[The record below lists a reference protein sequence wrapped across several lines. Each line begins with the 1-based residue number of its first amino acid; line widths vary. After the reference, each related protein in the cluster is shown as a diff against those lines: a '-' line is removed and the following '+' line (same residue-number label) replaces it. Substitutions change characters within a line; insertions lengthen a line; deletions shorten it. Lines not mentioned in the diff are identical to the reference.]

1 MKFNHCDKNGNGN
14 MKVLVV
20 GSGGREHVLC
30 WKLKQ
35 SRGVDKV
42 YCAPGNAGIA
52 AEAECVAIGVEE
64 LDKLADFAQAEGID
78 FTVVGPEAP
87 LCAGLVDVF
96 KTRGLAVF
104 GPSQAAAQLEGSK
117 TFAKNFMEKYGI
129 PTARAAAF
137 TAAEPAKN
145 YVRRE
150 FANGEKGIVIKADG
164 LAAGKGVL
172 VADNEPAALE
182 FIDLCFEG
190 GFGGAGHKVLIEE
203 CLYGEETSVLALVD
217 GKTIRPLA
225 SSQDHKRAFD
235 GDSGPN
241 TGGMGAYSPAPVV
254 TEAVMEEIKRKV
266 LTNVLRGIQLEK
278 LDFHGLLF
286 VGAMVTPKG
295 VKVLEFN
302 VRFGDPEVQAV
313 LSRFEGDL
321 LDVMRKTA
329 AGQLNEAELIWSNE
343 PAVCVVM
350 ASGGYPDRYEKGHPI
365 HGLAEAAATGAKVF
379 HAGTAF
385 NAAGEIVN
393 AGGRVLGVTAR
404 GINVRDAIANAYRA
418 VDCIRWQDAFCR
430 RDIGHRA
437 LARETQQ

>member
-1 MKFNHCDKNGNGN
+1 

-35 SRGVDKV
+35 SRGVEKV

-52 AEAECVAIGVEE
+52 QDAECVNIKADE
-64 LDKLADFAQAEGID
+64 LDKLADFAANEKID

-96 KTRGLAVF
+96 KRRNLAVF
-104 GPSQAAAQLEGSK
+104 GPSKAAAQLEGSK
-117 TFAKNFMEKYGI
+117 TFAKKFMEKYGI

-137 TAAEPAKN
+137 TAPEPAKE
-145 YVRRE
+145 YVRKE
-150 FANGEKGIVIKADG
+150 FAAGEKGIVIKADG

-172 VADNEPAALE
+172 VADSEKAALD

-190 GFGGAGHKVLIEE
+190 GFGGAGNKVLIEE

-225 SSQDHKRAFD
+225 SSQDHKRVFD
-235 GDSGPN
+235 GDKGPN

-254 TEAVMEEIKRKV
+254 TDAVLAEIKKNV
-266 LTNVLRGIQLEK
+266 LDNVLRGIQAEK

-286 VGAMVTPKG
+286 VGAMVTDKG
-295 VKVLEFN
+295 AKVLEFN

-321 LDVMRKTA
+321 LDVMRKVTEEKLA
-329 AGQLNEAELIWSNE
+329 DAELVWSSE

-350 ASGGYPDRYEKGHPI
+350 ASGGYPGEYRKGYPI
-365 HGLAEAAATGAKVF
+365 SGLEEAARTGAKVF

-385 NAAGEIVN
+385 QDGRIVN

-404 GINVRDAIANAYRA
+404 GADVREAIANAYRA
-418 VDCIRWQDAFCR
+418 VDCIHWQDAFAR
-430 RDIGHRA
+430 RDIGYRA
-437 LARETQQ
+437 LARERK

>member
-1 MKFNHCDKNGNGN
+1 

-35 SRGVDKV
+35 SHGVDKI

-52 AEAECVAIGVEE
+52 AEAECVNIGAEE
-64 LDKLADFAQAEGID
+64 LDKLADFAQSEGID

-96 KTRGLAVF
+96 KARGLAVF
-104 GPSQAAAQLEGSK
+104 GPSKAAAQLEGSK

-137 TAAEPAKN
+137 TAAEPARN

-235 GDSGPN
+235 GDAGPN

-329 AGQLNEAELIWSNE
+329 AGQLNEAELVWSNE

-404 GINVRDAIANAYRA
+404 GINVREAIANAYRA

-430 RDIGHRA
+430 RDIGYRA
-437 LARETQQ
+437 LARETKQ

>member
-1 MKFNHCDKNGNGN
+1 MKI
-14 MKVLVV
+14 LVV

-35 SRGVDKV
+35 SRGVEKV

-52 AEAECVAIGVEE
+52 QDAECVNIQVDE
-64 LDKLADFAQAEGID
+64 LDKLADFAEKEQID

-96 KTRGLAVF
+96 KQRNLAVF
-104 GPSQAAAQLEGSK
+104 GPSKAAARLEGSK
-117 TFAKNFMEKYGI
+117 TFAKEFMEKYGI

-137 TAAEPAKN
+137 TAPEPAKA
-145 YVRRE
+145 YVEKE
-150 FANGEKGIVIKADG
+150 FAAGEKGIVIKADG

-172 VADNEPAALE
+172 VADNAEAALQ

-190 GFGGAGHKVLIEE
+190 GFGGAGSKVLIEE

-235 GDSGPN
+235 GDQGPN

-254 TEAVMEEIKRKV
+254 TDEVMAEIKKNV
-266 LTNVLRGIQLEK
+266 LDNVLRGIQAEK

-286 VGAMVTPKG
+286 VGAMVTDKG
-295 VKVLEFN
+295 ARVLEFN

-321 LDVMRKTA
+321 LDVMRKVTQEKLA
-329 AGQLNEAELIWSNE
+329 EAELVWSDE

-350 ASGGYPDRYEKGHPI
+350 ASGGYPGDYRKGYPI
-365 HGLAEAAATGAKVF
+365 SGLEEAARTGAKVF

-385 NAAGEIVN
+385 KDGRIVN

-404 GINVRDAIANAYRA
+404 GADVREAIANAYRA
-418 VDCIRWQDAFCR
+418 VDCIHWQDAFAR
-430 RDIGHRA
+430 RDIGYRA
-437 LARETQQ
+437 LAREKK

>member
-1 MKFNHCDKNGNGN
+1 MT

-52 AEAECVAIGVEE
+52 QDAECVDIKADE
-64 LDKLADFAQAEGID
+64 LDKLADFAEQEKID

-96 KTRGLAVF
+96 KKRNLAVF
-104 GPSQAAAQLEGSK
+104 GPSKAAAQLEGSK

-137 TAAEPAKN
+137 TAPDPAKA
-145 YVRRE
+145 YVRKE
-150 FANGEKGIVIKADG
+150 FAAGEKGIVIKADG

-172 VADNEPAALE
+172 VADNEKAALD

-190 GFGGAGHKVLIEE
+190 GFGGAGNKVLIEE

-225 SSQDHKRAFD
+225 SSQDHKRVFD
-235 GDSGPN
+235 GDKGPN

-254 TEAVMEEIKRKV
+254 TDAVLEEIRTKV
-266 LTNVLRGIQLEK
+266 LDNVLRGIQAEK

-286 VGAMVTPKG
+286 VGAMITDKG
-295 VKVLEFN
+295 AKVLEFN

-321 LDVMRKTA
+321 LDVMRKVTQEKLA
-329 AGQLNEAELIWSNE
+329 EAELVWSPE

-350 ASGGYPDRYEKGHPI
+350 ASGGYPGEYRKGYPI
-365 HGLAEAAATGAKVF
+365 SGLEEAARTGAKVF

-385 NAAGEIVN
+385 KDGKIVN

-404 GINVRDAIANAYRA
+404 GADVHQAIANAYRA
-418 VDCIRWQDAFCR
+418 VDCIHWQDCFAR
-430 RDIGHRA
+430 RDIGYRA
-437 LARETQQ
+437 LAREGKK